1 MHMKEYEQILEQM
14 KRANVRYSMEQEDAD
29 YHNHTYREEQELLEC
44 VRAGD
49 VGQAR
54 QIATLPELPYPREIC
69 HSEKRTE
76 EYMAAIVVAVIA
88 RAAVEAG
95 ATSAESFTLSDVYL
109 KKISE
114 ARDIEEIRALRV
126 SAVIAYAEL
135 VAARKAKGKSG
146 QHVEACKSYIAANIF
161 KKISVG
167 EIAEEL
173 SLNVNYL
180 ERIFK
185 ESEGITISRYILKEK
200 IGRSKNLLVYSDRS
214 IMEISE
220 YLSFSSQ
227 SHFGKVFLQETG
239 MTPRQ
244 YRQMKHMEGF

>member
-1 MHMKEYEQILEQM
+1 MKHEDVLRQM
-14 KRANVRYSMEQEDAD
+14 KKANVRYQLEQEDSD
-29 YHNHTYREEQELLEC
+29 YHNHTYREEQELLESI
-44 VRAGD
+44 RAGD
-49 VGQAR
+49 VEQVRRNAM
-54 QIATLPELPYPREIC
+54 LPELPYPREIC

-76 EYMAAIVVAVIA
+76 EYMAVIIVALIA

-95 ATSAESFTLSDVYL
+95 VTSAESFTLSDVYL

-114 ARDIEEIRALRV
+114 ARDIEEIRTLRINA
-126 SAVIAYAEL
+126 SIAYAEM
-135 VAARKAKGKSG
+135 VAARKTRGKSG
-146 QHVEACKSYIAANIF
+146 QHVEACKSYVAANIF
-161 KKISVG
+161 KKLSVND
-167 EIAEEL
+167 IAEEL

-200 IGRSKNLLVYSDRS
+200 IGRAKNLLIYSDRS

-220 YLSFSSQ
+220 YLGFSSQ

-244 YRQMKHMEGF
+244 FRQANHMGGF